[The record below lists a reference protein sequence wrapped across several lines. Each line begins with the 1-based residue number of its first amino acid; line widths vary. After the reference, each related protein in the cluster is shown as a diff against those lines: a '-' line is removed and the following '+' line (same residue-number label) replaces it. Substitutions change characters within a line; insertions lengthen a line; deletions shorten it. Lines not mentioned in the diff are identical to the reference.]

1 MKTEIS
7 MENDTIIAKE
17 SAARLRATICELD
30 ELIQGEENQTALTE
44 LQQLKDK
51 ITLVLQQLNEGV

>member
-1 MKTEIS
+1 MKD
-7 MENDTIIAKE
+7 DTNFIAEE
-17 SAARLRATICELD
+17 SVARLRATICELD

-51 ITLVLQQLNEGV
+51 ITSVLQQLNEGV